1 MGSWYCH
8 IYSQSVCVLD
18 QTTEFFYKESDFP
31 TINLSEILKKSKS
44 EEMFQFIDVYAGGGY
59 CLMFLFVVVLNNKVR
74 AHFSLEV
81 KF

>member
-1 MGSWYCH
+1 MGPWHCH

-44 EEMFQFIDVYAGGGY
+44 EEMFQFIDVYGGGY
-59 CLMFLFVVVLNNKVR
+59 CLMFFVVVVNNKIR
-74 AHFSLEV
+74 ADFCWR
-81 KF
+81 